1 MNRTGSLIA
10 LALLACAGAGVSW
23 LVQDLSA
30 PRIAAERK
38 LIESRTLLDVLAA
51 DSYDNRPLEQPLPLV
66 DPVLS
71 HSTLTG
77 AYRATRGEQTVAV
90 LLRSQATGYAGQI
103 EWLIAI
109 APSGRLIGV
118 KTLRQTETPAL
129 GGLIGD
135 WPNAWLQTFTGK
147 SLDAPDA
154 AGWALKKDRGQFDQ
168 IAGATVTSRAA
179 VNAVHDALRYF
190 DGHRAALLGNAE

>member
-147 SLDAPDA
+147 SLDAPDD

>member
-51 DSYDNRPLEQPLPLV
+51 DSYDNRPLEQALPLA

-147 SLDAPDA
+147 SLDAPDD

>member
-30 PRIAAERK
+30 PHIAAERK

-51 DSYDNRPLEQPLPLV
+51 DSYDNRPLEQPLPLAA
-66 DPVLS
+66 PELS

-135 WPNAWLQTFTGK
+135 WPNVWLQTFTGK
-147 SLDAPDA
+147 SLDAPDD

-190 DGHRAALLGNAE
+190 DGHRAALLGSAE

>member
-90 LLRSQATGYAGQI
+90 LLRNQATGYAGQI

-147 SLDAPDA
+147 SLDAPDD